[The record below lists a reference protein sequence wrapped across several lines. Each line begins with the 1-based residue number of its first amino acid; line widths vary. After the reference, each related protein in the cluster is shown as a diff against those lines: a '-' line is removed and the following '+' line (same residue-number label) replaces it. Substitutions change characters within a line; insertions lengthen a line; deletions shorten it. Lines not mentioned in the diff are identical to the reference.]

1 MKIFSIIK
9 KNFKILLRNKS
20 SALIVLLGPLLII
33 LIVGL
38 AFSNLGSDYALKIGV
53 YSSEYSNAT
62 DNFITSLEQSYEI
75 NKLNDNESC
84 INSVIK
90 GDNNACLIFPANIQ
104 LEDETQDEIQLYIDQ
119 SRINL
124 VDAIVNR
131 ISSILGVSSES
142 TSKDLTTSLLTAIT
156 LTKDEIEQDLLK
168 GINIKQKTDSLISD
182 TSSISSQVNSMD
194 LSMGSVDIGD
204 IDSEVDTLYSRANSI
219 KTKALDAIDKALDIL
234 IDVGYSANDSA
245 NYKDYISLNSSYATI
260 ESSAINSSYNTIISS
275 LDSATEEIED
285 LEDKLSSA
293 QTKQSDTV
301 TKLGN
306 VKTNLES
313 VKSDISDLKSSL
325 EKIKD
330 SISAIK
336 VMNAENIINPI
347 TTTINPVATT
357 SKKGSFLLP
366 YLVVL
371 VIMFIGIMLSG
382 TSIVIDKTSPAAFR
396 TFASPTKDSTY
407 LFSYYLTNIIILLV
421 QIGII
426 GGLAFL
432 FMKFDFTGNIFVS
445 ALIII
450 LASSFFILIG
460 MGFGYLLKSQE
471 AVTIASLSLS
481 AILLFVSNLI
491 IPLETTPLIIQKIA
505 AYNPYVLLSE
515 ALKKSMIFNVKLLE
529 IIRELGLI
537 LIYILVVIVLIFI
550 IQKLSKII
558 FFKKI
563 HLLHKRTNVEEL
575 SEENIFRLKD
585 GKIIKDKKGLL
596 TFLQKCDNSEY
607 REFVNHQKN
616 EFADWLSNSL
626 GDKKIAKKLK
636 KVTDKKEMI
645 QIIEDNI
652 AKNLINK

>member
-62 DNFITSLEQSYEI
+62 DNFITSLEESYEI

-156 LTKDEIEQDLLK
+156 LTKNEIEQDLLK

-194 LSMGSVDIGD
+194 LTMGSVNIGD

-219 KTKALDAIDKALDIL
+219 KTEALDAIDKALDIL
-234 IDVGYSANDSA
+234 IEE
-245 NYKDYISLNSSYATI
+245 DYNITSLYYRSLNSSYATI

-396 TFASPTKDSTY
+396 TFTSPTKDSTY

-636 KVTDKKEMI
+636 KVTDKKEMLN
-645 QIIEDNI
+645 IIEENI